1 MAGAYTDR
9 SEDPPGGWPSLA
21 GRIIRPV
28 SSTSYSGPVRILDT
42 NGVLLTIGT
51 VDAIAD
57 EGLGSWGGTLEVVSG
72 TGVAGKA
79 LVVDLVAE
87 NGRGR
92 AQLVP
97 IDNNGIMAHSRV
109 VGLGPFPF

>member
-1 MAGAYTDR
+1 MPAM
-9 SEDPPGGWPSLA
+9 P
-21 GRIIRPV
+21 
-28 SSTSYSGPVRILDT
+28 YSGPVRILDT

-51 VDAIAD
+51 VNITAD
-57 EGLGSWGGTLEVVSG
+57 EENGTWSGTLEVVAG

-92 AQLVP
+92 AQLIP
-97 IDNNGIMAHSRV
+97 IDNDGVMAHSRV
-109 VGLGPFPF
+109 VGLEPFPFSPG

>member
-1 MAGAYTDR
+1 MPAI
-9 SEDPPGGWPSLA
+9 P
-21 GRIIRPV
+21 
-28 SSTSYSGPVRILDT
+28 YSGPVRILDT

-51 VDAIAD
+51 VNVTAD
-57 EGLGSWGGTLEVVSG
+57 EEQGTWNGTLEVVAG

-92 AQLVP
+92 AQLIP
-97 IDNNGIMAHSRV
+97 IDNDGVTAHSRV

>member
-1 MAGAYTDR
+1 M
-9 SEDPPGGWPSLA
+9 PPPA
-21 GRIIRPV
+21 TRIIPSV
-28 SSTSYSGPVRILDT
+28 PPSSYSGPVRILDI

-51 VDAIAD
+51 VNVTDAEEQGTWD
-57 EGLGSWGGTLEVVSG
+57 GTLEVVAG

-92 AQLVP
+92 AQLIP
-97 IDNNGIMAHSRV
+97 IDNDGVMAHSRV
-109 VGLGPFPF
+109 VGLEPFPFSPG